1 MDKATFDPTPRTKLA
16 RVSERGSYDR
26 ELIYGILDE
35 GLVCHVGFIVEEQ
48 PYVIP
53 MNYARRG
60 DELILH
66 GAGES
71 RLLTRLGEGAPTC
84 VTVTLL
90 DGLVLARSALHH
102 SVNFRSVVVVGT
114 AEPIHDPE
122 DKKNALRCLV
132 EQVIPGRAKDARPPS
147 EAEIEAT
154 TVLKIPIKE
163 ASAKTRS
170 GPPSD
175 AARDMHL
182 PVWSGVIP
190 LQTTAIEPE
199 PDPTMEPGIDV
210 PRYATDYRRPVRSKS
225 SED

>member
-1 MDKATFDPTPRTKLA
+1 MDKVAFDPTPRTTVE
-16 RVSERGSYDR
+16 RVPERASYDR
-26 ELIYGILDE
+26 DLIYSILDE
-35 GLVCHVGFIVEEQ
+35 GLVCQVGFVVDEQ

-66 GAGES
+66 GSGAS
-71 RLLTRLGEGAPTC
+71 RLLKRLGDGAPTC

-102 SVNFRSVVVVGT
+102 AVNFRSVVVLGI
-114 AEPIHDPE
+114 AEPIRDPE
-122 DKKNALRCLV
+122 DKKDALRCLV
-132 EQVIPGRAKDARPPS
+132 EHVVPGRAKDARPPS
-147 EAEIEAT
+147 EGEVAAT

-175 AARDMHL
+175 AEADMHL
-182 PVWSGVIP
+182 PVWTGVLP
-190 LQTTAIEPE
+190 LRTIAIEPE
-199 PDPTMEPGIDV
+199 PDTTMAPGIDV
-210 PRYATDYRRPVRSKS
+210 PRYVTDYRRPGEPK
-225 SED
+225 